1 MPPKTVEDIINKHY
15 NGDKNKFFEDYEN
28 KIKNIMSEILG
39 KGHTNTAY
47 YVEELKNVQLKI
59 HNRELPS
66 MEDLIRMER
75 AGNNCG
81 FK

>member
-1 MPPKTVEDIINKHY
+1 
-15 NGDKNKFFEDYEN
+15 
-28 KIKNIMSEILG
+28 ILG